1 MTMTREARMR
11 ILALFIAALFIGGLF
26 FALIGGGQ

>member
-11 ILALFIAALFIGGLF
+11 ILALFIVALFFGGLF
-26 FALIGGGQ
+26 FALLGGSQ